1 MGIRL
6 IGGNQTGVFIANI
19 SPDSPCANTDL
30 KIGDQ
35 ILAINGRDLQNA
47 TAEQVAT
54 ELNRPSESLHIKA
67 QTDLNSKFMLSTFHN
82 GSVNYYALVGI
93 RSCLIFIIL
102 KINTYMY
109 IGIDDISCG
118 CTTNRIVNWLELEKK
133 NKSNEYASTLSIR
146 CGMLTPEIQLGYL
159 FGCCMGFLNNVQI
172 QHMYSLCFRIPYDT
186 DSRGR

>member
-1 MGIRL
+1 MLTFSSVFRSSSDESRTERPRSIYTQRSTQEVGLRL

-35 ILAINGRDLQNA
+35 ILAINGKDLQNA

-82 GSVNYYALVGI
+82 GSVNY
-93 RSCLIFIIL
+93 
-102 KINTYMY
+102 
-109 IGIDDISCG
+109 
-118 CTTNRIVNWLELEKK
+118 
-133 NKSNEYASTLSIR
+133 
-146 CGMLTPEIQLGYL
+146 ML
-159 FGCCMGFLNNVQI
+159 
-172 QHMYSLCFRIPYDT
+172 
-186 DSRGR
+186 